1 MNVVDSSGWIEYLV
15 EGPNASFFQEPLT
28 EVEALVVPSISVFE
42 VYRYVLRQRGRTDA
56 LAVAAS
62 MRQGRV
68 IDLDAGL
75 AVEAA
80 ELGASLKLPMANS
93 IIYAV
98 AQAHEATLWTQDTDF
113 QGLEGVQFKAK
124 GGAL

>member
-1 MNVVDSSGWIEYLV
+1 VNVVDSSGWIEYLV
-15 EGPNASFFQEPLT
+15 GGPNASFFREPLT
-28 EVEALVVPSISVFE
+28 EPESLIVPSISVFE
-42 VYRYVLRQRGRTDA
+42 VYRYVLRNRGRTDA

-68 IDLDAGL
+68 VDLDAGL

-80 ELGASLKLPMANS
+80 EVGASLKLPLADS
-93 IIYAV
+93 ITYAV
-98 AQAHEATLWTQDTDF
+98 AQAHEATLWTQDSDF
-113 QGLEGVQFKAK
+113 DGLEGVRFRAN

>member
-15 EGPNASFFQEPLT
+15 GGPNAPFFEEPLA
-28 EVEALVVPSISVFE
+28 EAESLVVPSISIFE
-42 VYRYVLRQRGRTDA
+42 VYRYVLKNRGRTDA

-62 MRQGRV
+62 MRQGHV
-68 IDLDAGL
+68 VDLDAGL

-80 ELGASLKLPMANS
+80 EFGASLQLPLADS

-98 AQAHEATLWTQDTDF
+98 AQAHEATLWTQDSDF
-113 QGLEGVQFKAK
+113 DGLEGVRFEAK